1 MEHEID
7 SLNTLPHLTNEIVRS
22 AKKTKLCAFSVALEG
37 WRRGLTL
44 KWYTKDSE
52 HFQDMIVFGVNPPGR
67 LFSLSSDKRTHYFFR
82 TRGDKVTNEAVII
95 GSDKDKT
102 KEYLVNNNVPSPI
115 GKMFTLESS
124 VDEIVDI
131 VEQTKGLKYPL
142 VVKPVDGSLG
152 MGVVTN
158 IRDKAELIRSI
169 DYVRKDLEFEE
180 IIVEKHITGKEYRVY
195 VVGDKAVAAYN
206 RVPANITGDGEHTIE
221 ELIRLKNNER
231 RKNARLHDC
240 LIEIDREILELIQE
254 SGHKMSDIPE
264 KGELIYLREKSN
276 ISIGGDPIDVLDTV
290 APEIIEVAIKALN
303 SIPGLYHGGVDIIY
317 DEKTGIPPVVI
328 ELNPT
333 AQIGGPLFPIKG
345 KPRDIP
351 KAIIDYYFPETI
363 NNERADG
370 RFYFDFNTVLEPLTD
385 RTGVEVEVNPA
396 PIGKIHARK
405 FILQGR
411 VKRNSFHHWIKEK
424 ALHLGL
430 HGYIEKSVNNKI
442 EVVVAGTSKEVINQF
457 RQLLDE
463 PPKNTVIKKI
473 TSEKFEEPVKIGF
486 EIEEGYNPRSFR
498 SINSAIYR
506 MERELNKGNKRKAQL
521 EKEIRKIEQ
530 STSWKKTRKF
540 RRLSSKL
547 KASLN
552 TK

>member
-22 AKKTKLCAFSVALEG
+22 AKKTKLDAFAVALEG

-67 LFSLSSDKRTHYFFR
+67 LFSLSSEERTHYFFR

-95 GSDKDKT
+95 GSDKDTT
-102 KEYLVNNNVPSPI
+102 KEYLINNGVPSPI
-115 GKMFTLESS
+115 GKMFTTESS
-124 VDEIVDI
+124 VDEIVEI

-158 IRDKAELIRSI
+158 IKNQDALRRAIE
-169 DYVRKDLEFEE
+169 YVREDLEYEE

-195 VVGDKAVAAYN
+195 VVGDKPIAAYN
-206 RVPANITGDGEHTIE
+206 RVPANIIGDGEHTIE
-221 ELIRLKNNER
+221 ELIHRKNNER

-240 LIEIDREILELIQE
+240 LIEIDREILEHIE
-254 SGHKMSDIPE
+254 EAGHKMSDIPE
-264 KGELIYLREKSN
+264 RGELIYLRDKSN
-276 ISIGGDPIDVLDTV
+276 ISIGGDPIDVLDTI
-290 APEIIEVAIKALN
+290 APEILEVAIKALN

-345 KPRDIP
+345 TPRDIP

-363 NNERADG
+363 NNERADSKV
-370 RFYFDFNTVLEPLTD
+370 YFDLNTVLEPLTD

-396 PIGKIHARK
+396 PIGKIHTKK

-424 ALHLGL
+424 ALDLGL
-430 HGYIEKSVNNKI
+430 HGYVQKSIDNKI
-442 EVVVAGTSKEVINQF
+442 EVVIAGTSKENISEF
-457 RQLLDE
+457 RRFLDN
-463 PPKNTVIKKI
+463 PPKNVNIRKI
-473 TSEKFEEPVKIGF
+473 TSEKYEEPIKIGF

-498 SINSAIYR
+498 SMNSAIYK
-506 MERELNKGNKRKAQL
+506 MERELHKGNKRKIKL
-521 EKEIRKIEQ
+521 EKEIKKIKN
-530 STSWKKTRKF
+530 STSWKKTKPL
-540 RRLSSKL
+540 RRVSRTIKKIV
-547 KASLN
+547 KA
-552 TK
+552 T